1 MLPSPASGRG
11 VGGEGGNNWETAC
24 DARQAKT
31 EARHDDCQ
39 CAQTPPEQILW
50 SILRGR
56 RLAGLKFRRQEPIG
70 PYIVDFCCRQ
80 LKLIVEL
87 DGMSHFETGDR
98 DEVRTRWLEE
108 QGYRV
113 FRVTN
118 WDVNED
124 LEAVARGIAREAGV
138 SID

>member
-1 MLPSPASGRG
+1 MPNKPKPKHPMLIDRARALRRKSP
-11 VGGEGGNNWETAC
+11 
-24 DARQAKT
+24 
-31 EARHDDCQ
+31 
-39 CAQTPPEQILW
+39 PPEQILW

-56 RLAGLKFRRQEPIG
+56 RLGGLKFRRQEAIG

-87 DGMSHFETGDR
+87 DGMSHDDKHDR
-98 DEVRTRWLEE
+98 DKARDRWLRT

-118 WDVNED
+118 WDVNEE

-138 SID
+138 PWNA

>member
-1 MLPSPASGRG
+1 MPNQPRLKPPMMIGR
-11 VGGEGGNNWETAC
+11 
-24 DARQAKT
+24 ARKLRRQS
-31 EARHDDCQ
+31 
-39 CAQTPPEQILW
+39 TPPEQVLW
-50 SILRGR
+50 SVLRGR
-56 RLAGLKFRRQEPIG
+56 RVAGLKFRRQEPIG
-70 PYIVDFCCRQ
+70 PYIADFCCRQ

-87 DGMSHFETGDR
+87 DGMSHEETGNR
-98 DEVRTRWLEE
+98 DKARTRWLEE

-138 SID
+138 EFDAPG

>member
-1 MLPSPASGRG
+1 MPQKVRPNHPMMIDR
-11 VGGEGGNNWETAC
+11 
-24 DARQAKT
+24 ARKL
-31 EARHDDCQ
+31 RHES
-39 CAQTPPEQILW
+39 TPPEQILW
-50 SILRGR
+50 SVLRGR

-70 PYIVDFCCRQ
+70 PYVVDFCCRQ

-87 DGMSHFETGDR
+87 DGMSHDETGEL
-98 DEVRTRWLEE
+98 DEVRSRWLEE

-113 FRVTN
+113 LRVTN

-138 SID
+138 DFDAHG

>member
-1 MLPSPASGRG
+1 MSNQPCPKYPMMIDR
-11 VGGEGGNNWETAC
+11 
-24 DARQAKT
+24 ARKLRRQS
-31 EARHDDCQ
+31 
-39 CAQTPPEQILW
+39 TPPERILW
-50 SILRGR
+50 SVLRGR

-70 PYIVDFCCRQ
+70 PYVVDFCCRQ

-87 DGMSHFETGDR
+87 DGMSHEETGSR
-98 DEVRTRWLEE
+98 DEARTRWLEA

-138 SID
+138 EFDARG